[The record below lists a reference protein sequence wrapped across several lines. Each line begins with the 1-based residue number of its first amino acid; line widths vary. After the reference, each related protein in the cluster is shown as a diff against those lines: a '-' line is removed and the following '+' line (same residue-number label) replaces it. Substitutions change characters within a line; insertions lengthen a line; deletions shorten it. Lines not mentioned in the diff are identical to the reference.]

1 MCFDAKRKQKYH
13 FSNLFL
19 NQVLFIDK
27 NSILRFLGII
37 YGMYN
42 VFLLEFNVEWV
53 LSFSIILLLEK
64 VYLNE
69 GCFQSELKVLLK
81 QD

>member
-27 NSILRFLGII
+27 NSILWFFLGKLFM
-37 YGMYN
+37 GMY
-42 VFLLEFNVEWV
+42 VQHLF
-53 LSFSIILLLEK
+53 IRI
-64 VYLNE
+64 
-69 GCFQSELKVLLK
+69 
-81 QD
+81 